1 MDGPTSIPRTGRV
14 LLVRHG
20 ETSWSRAGRHT
31 GSTDLSLTE
40 EGIASLAPLRA
51 RLAAG
56 GFARVLTSPLKRA
69 RQTCEVLG
77 WDADAE
83 VVEDLAE
90 WRYGDYEGWTPEQ
103 IQAERPGWD
112 LWRDGAP
119 GGEAPD
125 EVGRRIDR
133 VVADLQT
140 DPDSERRVLVVAHGH
155 SLRTLGA
162 RWVGLAVEAGRHLR
176 LSPGHVG
183 QLGWHRAI
191 PVISSWN
198 IP

>member
-1 MDGPTSIPRTGRV
+1 MAERTSIPRRGRV
-14 LLVRHG
+14 VLVRHG
-20 ETSWSRAGRHT
+20 ETAWSRAGRHT

-56 GFARVLTSPLKRA
+56 GFTRILTSPLKRA
-69 RQTCEVLG
+69 QQTCEVLG
-77 WDADAE
+77 LHAGAE
-83 VVEDLAE
+83 LVQDLAE

-119 GGEAPD
+119 GGETPD
-125 EVGRRIDR
+125 EVGHRIDH

-140 DPDSERRVLVVAHGH
+140 DPDTETGVLVVAHGH

-162 RWVGLAVEAGRHLR
+162 RWVGLGVEAGRHLR
-176 LSPGHVG
+176 LSTGHMSE
-183 QLGWHRAI
+183 LGWHRGM

-198 IP
+198 AL

>member
-1 MDGPTSIPRTGRV
+1 MAGPTSIRRRGRV
-14 LLVRHG
+14 VLVRHG
-20 ETSWSRAGRHT
+20 ETAWSRAGRHT

-40 EGIASLAPLRA
+40 EGITSLAPLRD

-56 GFARVLTSPLKRA
+56 GFTRVLTSPLKRA
-69 RQTCEVLG
+69 QQTCEVLG
-77 WDADAE
+77 LDADAE
-83 VVEDLAE
+83 VVEELAE

-103 IQAERPGWD
+103 IQAESPGWD
-112 LWRDGAP
+112 LWHDGAP

-140 DPDSERRVLVVAHGH
+140 DPDPEPVVLVVAHGH
-155 SLRTLGA
+155 SLRALGA
-162 RWVGLAVEAGRHLR
+162 RWVGLGVDAGRHLR
-176 LSPGHVG
+176 LSTGHMG
-183 QLGWHRAI
+183 ELGWHRGM

-198 IP
+198 VL